1 MRQPVLFVMV
11 GGMQYLLD
19 AALYGI
25 LLSVGLSIPLANV
38 LSRGAAAS
46 GGFLANRYLTFSKR
60 SDTLSSFRAS
70 LLRFAILWILM
81 TVISTGV
88 MILLSYVWGTEL
100 DVLVAGKL
108 IVEAVLAIIS
118 FLISKFWVYRD

>member
-1 MRQPVLFVMV
+1 
-11 GGMQYLLD
+11 MQYLLD

-25 LLSVGLSIPLANV
+25 LLSVGMSIPLANV

-60 SDTLSSFRAS
+60 SDTLASFRAS
-70 LLRFAILWILM
+70 LMRFVILWILM
-81 TVISTGV
+81 TVISTGL
-88 MILLSYVWGTEL
+88 MILLSRVWGSEL
-100 DVLVAGKL
+100 DVLVVGKL
-108 IVEAVLAIIS
+108 IVEAVLAVIS